1 MLYLSKLISVTLI
14 VVTTACVLLSLRTT
28 CNPGTTRTTEVH
40 MYWQKSGENFW
51 GSRNQVCPV
60 WNFPPR
66 WQNWIKDQNHS
77 PQTSLRC
84 WTNQHRN
91 PPGMADWKRQA
102 ASDLGNSAWLRSY
115 VTLNSPPLL
124 VRLRQSNVQSQI
136 SPLPF
141 LLHFSRIT
149 RFCVPFC
156 VCIAPWFTS

>member
-102 ASDLGNSAWLRSY
+102 ASELGNTHWRLTWHWTIHPCQWDQGSQMSSRTSLK
-115 VTLNSPPLL
+115 L
-124 VRLRQSNVQSQI
+124 VI
-136 SPLPF
+136 
-141 LLHFSRIT
+141 LHFY
-149 RFCVPFC
+149 
-156 VCIAPWFTS
+156 FTAHAS